1 MILLVFI
8 FGLVFGSFANVLIY
22 RIPLEKSIIKPG
34 SSCPACGRGILWYDN
49 IPVLSFLLL
58 KGRCRFCKEKIS
70 IIYPLVELFMGISFA
85 LSFYF
90 FGFTLKTLVFI
101 ILSFYTIV
109 ISAIDL
115 KYRIIPDEINLT
127 LFLFGVF
134 IPKEGIPYFKG
145 VLFSVLSGICAGVIL
160 LILAVIFSKIFK
172 TEALGMGDVKLI
184 TALAA
189 FGGFS
194 SIFWLIFIS
203 SLIGSVVGIFIKI
216 VKRQKGYTT
225 IAFGPYLCLALIIFL
240 ILKNRLASFLI
251 L

>member
-1 MILLVFI
+1 MILIFFI
-8 FGLVFGSFANVLIY
+8 FGLIFGSFANVLIY

-34 SSCPACGRGILWYDN
+34 SFCPLCGRAIYWYDN
-49 IPVLSFLLL
+49 IPFLSFILL
-58 KGRCRFCKEKIS
+58 KGRCRFCGEKIS
-70 IIYPLVELFMGISFA
+70 ILYPLVELLMGISFA

-90 FGFTLKTLVFI
+90 FNFSLKTLIFI

-115 KYRIIPDEINLT
+115 KHRIIPDEINFT
-127 LFLFGVF
+127 LFLLGVF
-134 IPKEGIPYFKG
+134 IPKGGISYFKG
-145 VLFSVLSGICAGVIL
+145 VLFSVFSGICAGVVL
-160 LILAVIFSKIFK
+160 FVLAVIFSRVFK

-203 SLIGSVVGIFIKI
+203 SLLGSIVGIFIKI
-216 VKRQKGYTT
+216 IKRQKGYTT

-240 ILKNRLASFLI
+240 ILKNKLTLFFI